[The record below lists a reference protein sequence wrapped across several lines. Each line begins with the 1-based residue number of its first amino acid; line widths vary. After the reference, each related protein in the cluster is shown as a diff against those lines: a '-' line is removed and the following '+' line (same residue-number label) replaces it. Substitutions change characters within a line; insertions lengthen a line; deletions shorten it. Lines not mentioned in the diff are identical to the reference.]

1 MNSNDMSNKFQQK
14 VFFLERKDFN
24 SDGSLKYDL
33 KGRYILIMVGSST
46 CPHCITTV
54 PLFDKF
60 TELNVQN
67 QREYILSG
75 FVQAN
80 GEQRE
85 LGLLF
90 KDLYEIR
97 GVPMFLLYGP
107 NGKLVKLTYEDRTP
121 EELQNF
127 VARNINN

>member
-1 MNSNDMSNKFQQK
+1 MDPNDMSKKFQEK

-24 SDGSLKYDL
+24 LDGSLKYDL
-33 KGRYILIMVGSST
+33 RGRYLLIMLGSST

-60 TELNVQN
+60 TQLNAQN
-67 QREYILSG
+67 KRYYILSG

-90 KDLYEIR
+90 KKLYNIE

-107 NGKLVKLTYEDRTP
+107 SGKLVKLTYEDRTP

-127 VARNINN
+127 VARNINI